1 MNTLDDVFENG
12 RWLQRIRTPGKYVWT
27 HSGVLWNNIKVRTN
41 PNGVQQ
47 KREPSYIGS
56 INDFE
61 SFHHFTEWNRSQIGY
76 GIGYDLD
83 SDMLRSGV
91 KRYSPGTCLLI
102 PPSLNRFIQKR
113 NKCRLHDLPRGF
125 TFNNGSLVV
134 KLTIKDDVTGETK
147 FLVNKN
153 VSSIEEGKELYAKA
167 FDKAKEIWVDR
178 LENSGRYC
186 VDNRAIEYVKRMSI
200 E

>member
-1 MNTLDDVFENG
+1 M
-12 RWLQRIRTPGKYVWT
+12 
-27 HSGVLWNNIKVRTN
+27 
-41 PNGVQQ
+41 
-47 KREPSYIGS
+47 
-56 INDFE
+56 
-61 SFHHFTEWNRSQIGY
+61 
-76 GIGYDLD
+76 
-83 SDMLRSGV
+83 
-91 KRYSPGTCLLI
+91 
-102 PPSLNRFIQKR
+102 
-113 NKCRLHDLPRGF
+113 
-125 TFNNGSLVV
+125 V

-167 FDKAKEIWVDR
+167 FDKAKEIWIDR